1 MSWKA
6 GNLFTRLKISKQPSV
21 YLGQPGGERLIAE
34 GRASFHSHRGVV
46 SEHKI
51 TESCLGNSSRNI
63 SAVKHSPA
71 AAAGHRSPHVC
82 PGARVHP
89 PPLQRVLANAQA
101 EQALSLVLV
110 PCTGPSHFWGENPL
124 GDSSR
129 AILRTGGGS
138 GWCGV
143 PAEAPRA
150 AELML

>member
-21 YLGQPGGERLIAE
+21 YLGQPGVERLIAE

-82 PGARVHP
+82 PGAHVHP

-110 PCTGPSHFWGENPL
+110 PCTGPSHFWGKTHLEIHREQFPEQEE
-124 GDSSR
+124 
-129 AILRTGGGS
+129 AQGGVGS
-138 GWCGV
+138 LQRH
-143 PAEAPRA
+143 P
-150 AELML
+150 ELLS

>member
-21 YLGQPGGERLIAE
+21 YLGQPGVERLIAE
-34 GRASFHSHRGVV
+34 GRASFHSHRGAV

-82 PGARVHP
+82 PGAPVHP

-110 PCTGPSHFWGENPL
+110 PCTGPSHFWGGKPTWRFIESN
-124 GDSSR
+124 SQSR
-129 AILRTGGGS
+129 RRLRVVWGPCRGTQS
-138 GWCGV
+138 C
-143 PAEAPRA
+143 
-150 AELML
+150 